1 MRIAVNT
8 RLLIKDKLGGIGFF
22 TCQTLKRITRA
33 HPEHTFYFIFDRN
46 WDSEF
51 VFSDNIIPVKLKPP
65 TRHPILWH
73 IWFQYRIPRLLKK
86 IKPDLFLSPDGFISL
101 HTNVPSLAVI
111 HDINFL
117 HFPQDLPF
125 FVRKYYLK
133 YFPLF
138 AKKAQRISTVSE
150 YSKTDMIDNY
160 ALAPGKIDVVYNG
173 VDSIFKPLAQ
183 KEQQKIREKYCEGN
197 PFFIFIGSLLPRKN
211 LPKLFKAFDL
221 FKQETE
227 FPHKLILIGDPMHS
241 FREIDQTFSVMKF
254 KTDVLLIGRVQR
266 DETALLLASSRA
278 LLFVSYFEGF
288 GIPLI
293 EAFRSEVPV
302 LAGNQTSLPEIGND
316 AALYVDPFS
325 VQSIKEGMIEIDQ
338 NKMLREQLVS
348 KGVTQGEKYTWDRS
362 AGLLW
367 KSIEKML
374 SV

>member
-22 TCQTLKRITRA
+22 TYQTLKRITRA

-51 VFSDNIIPVKLKPP
+51 IFSDNIIPVKLKPP

-138 AKKAQRISTVSE
+138 SKKAKRISTVSE

-227 FPHKLILIGDPMHS
+227 SPHKLILIGDPMHS

-266 DETALLLASSRA
+266 DDTALLLASSRA

-302 LAGNQTSLPEIGND
+302 LAGNQTSLPEIAAD

-325 VQSIKEGMIEIDQ
+325 VQSIKEGMIEIEQ
-338 NKMLREQLVS
+338 NKLLREQLVS
-348 KGVTQGEKYTWDRS
+348 KGKIQGRKYSWDKS
-362 AGLLW
+362 ADLLW
-367 KSIEKML
+367 KSIEKTL
-374 SV
+374 SS

>member
-33 HPEHTFYFIFDRN
+33 HPEHTFYFIFDRD

-51 VFSDNIIPVKLKPP
+51 IFSNNIIPVKLKPP
-65 TRHPILWH
+65 ARHPILWH
-73 IWFQYRIPRLLKK
+73 IWFQYNIPRLFKK
-86 IKPDLFLSPDGFISL
+86 IKPDIFLSPDGFISL

-125 FVRKYYLK
+125 FARKYYLK

-138 AKKAQRISTVSE
+138 AKKAQRISTVSR
-150 YSKTDMIDNY
+150 YSKTDLIKNY
-160 ALAPGKIDVVYNG
+160 DVAPEKIDVVYNG
-173 VDSIFKPLAQ
+173 VDDIFKPLTEV
-183 KEQQKIREKYCEGN
+183 EQNKIRKKYSEGN

-211 LPKLFKAFDL
+211 LPRLFKAFDL
-221 FKQETE
+221 FKQQTKS
-227 FPHKLILIGDPMHS
+227 PHKLILIGDPMHS
-241 FREIDQTFSVMKF
+241 FREIDQTFSTMKF
-254 KTDVLLIGRVQR
+254 KKDVLFIGRVTR
-266 DETALLLASSRA
+266 NETALLLASSRA

-302 LAGNQTSLPEIGND
+302 LAGNQTSLPEIGGN

-325 VQSIKEGMIEIDQ
+325 IQSIKEGMVEIDQ
-338 NKMLREQLVS
+338 NKLLREQLVS
-348 KGVTQGEKYTWDRS
+348 KGEIQGGKYTWDKS
-362 AGLLW
+362 ADHLW
-367 KSIEKML
+367 KSIEETL

>member
-138 AKKAQRISTVSE
+138 AKKAKRISTVSE

-302 LAGNQTSLPEIGND
+302 LAGNQTSLPEIGAD

-325 VQSIKEGMIEIDQ
+325 VQSIKEGMIEIEQ
-338 NKMLREQLVS
+338 NKLLREQLVS
-348 KGVTQGEKYTWDRS
+348 KGKIQGRKYSWDKS
-362 AGLLW
+362 ADLLW
-367 KSIEKML
+367 KSIEKTL
-374 SV
+374 SS

>member
-51 VFSDNIIPVKLKPP
+51 IFSDNIIPVKLKPP

-138 AKKAQRISTVSE
+138 AKKAKRISTVSE

-227 FPHKLILIGDPMHS
+227 SPHKLILIGDPMHS

-302 LAGNQTSLPEIGND
+302 LAGNQTSLPEIGAD

-325 VQSIKEGMIEIDQ
+325 VQSIKEGMIEIEQ
-338 NKMLREQLVS
+338 NKLLREQLVS
-348 KGVTQGEKYTWDRS
+348 KGKIQGRKYSWDKS
-362 AGLLW
+362 ADLLW
-367 KSIEKML
+367 KSIEKTL
-374 SV
+374 SS

>member
-33 HPEHTFYFIFDRN
+33 HPEHSFYFIFDRD
-46 WDSEF
+46 WDTEF
-51 VFSDNIIPVKLKPP
+51 IFSDNIIPVKLKPP

-101 HTNVPSLAVI
+101 NSNVPSLTVI

-138 AKKAQRISTVSE
+138 AKKAQRISTVSK
-150 YSKTDMIDNY
+150 YSKKDLIENY
-160 ALAPGKIDVVYNG
+160 SVAPEKIDVVYNG
-173 VDSIFKPLAQ
+173 VDDIFKPITEI
-183 KEQQKIREKYCEGN
+183 EQNKIREKYSEGN

-211 LPKLFKAFDL
+211 LPRLFKAFEL
-221 FKQETE
+221 FKQQTKS
-227 FPHKLILIGDPMHS
+227 PHKLILIGDPMHS
-241 FREIDQTFSVMKF
+241 FREIDQTFSTMKF
-254 KTDVLLIGRVQR
+254 KKDVLFIGRVTR
-266 DETALLLASSRA
+266 NETALLLASSRA
-278 LLFVSYFEGF
+278 LVFVSYFEGF

-302 LAGNQTSLPEIGND
+302 LAGDQTSLPEIGGN

-325 VQSIKEGMIEIDQ
+325 IQSIADGMIEIDQ
-338 NKMLREQLVS
+338 NEQLREQLIS
-348 KGVTQGEKYTWDRS
+348 KGGIQGKKYSWDKS

-367 KSIEKML
+367 KSIEETL